1 MLYSIQNSWHNCQ
14 AHLNSSVSKC
24 FISVRFYATLSQYS
38 KKRELLTVHENFRII
53 TNDFGNVR
61 WPMIMTRSSIRIL
74 CQTYTHLY
82 NTVFESTTMNQHCT
96 WHCFPRQGPTPADMS
111 ASHWFPMLRH
121 LCWGPVH
128 IDCLWWWTLCPAEWN
143 LTEGNLEI
151 KNTSTCT
158 GQMNPFFIY
167 TRICAT
173 FDDNCMETNS
183 WTNTYLHIPYQQTT
197 LIYLSCTYMV
207 MKPG

>member
-1 MLYSIQNSWHNCQ
+1 MLYTIQNSWHNCQ

-38 KKRELLTVHENFRII
+38 KKIYV
-53 TNDFGNVR
+53 
-61 WPMIMTRSSIRIL
+61 

-82 NTVFESTTMNQHCT
+82 NTVFESTTRNQHCT
-96 WHCFPRQGPTPADMS
+96 WHCFPRQGSIPADMS

-158 GQMNPFFIY
+158 GQLKPFFIY

-173 FDDNCMETNS
+173 FDD
-183 WTNTYLHIPYQQTT
+183 
-197 LIYLSCTYMV
+197 
-207 MKPG
+207 